1 MIHLFEKLSNT
12 QVRLKADN
20 DSNSQVKVHVPQLL
34 SLTDERIYT
43 AHVSK
48 TKTRVLIL
56 GNNQLQGELPA
67 STRNLRKLQLL
78 DVGSNEMTS
87 TIPSSFENLE
97 SLKNLVLESNRFNGT
112 VDVLESMKNLAVL
125 VIRSNSFS
133 GPLPDELFSGTF
145 DNIVVDEETIS

>member
-1 MIHLFEKLSNT
+1 VNT
-12 QVRLKADN
+12 Q
-20 DSNSQVKVHVPQLL
+20 SYFQVKVHVPQLL

-67 STRNLRKLQLL
+67 SIGNLRKLQLL

-97 SLKNLVLESNRFNGT
+97 SLSKYI
-112 VDVLESMKNLAVL
+112 
-125 VIRSNSFS
+125 VI
-133 GPLPDELFSGTF
+133 DEAS
-145 DNIVVDEETIS
+145 